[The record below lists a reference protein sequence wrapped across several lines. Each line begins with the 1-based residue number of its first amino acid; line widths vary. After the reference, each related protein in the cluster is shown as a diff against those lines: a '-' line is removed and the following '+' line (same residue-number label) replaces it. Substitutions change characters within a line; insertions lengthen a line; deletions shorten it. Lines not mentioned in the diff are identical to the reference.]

1 MKKEETKPFIRWCIP
16 GAVGCGF
23 MAAGDWLLGC
33 KDIFK
38 NLVGFIV
45 QSEQDLDLMETFLAE
60 ENHP

>member
-1 MKKEETKPFIRWCIP
+1 
-16 GAVGCGF
+16 
-23 MAAGDWLLGC
+23 MAAGDWLLGY

-45 QSEQDLDLMETFLAE
+45 QSEQDIDLMETFLAE

>member
-1 MKKEETKPFIRWCIP
+1 MKKEETKQFILWCVL
-16 GAVGCGF
+16 GAIGCGF

-45 QSEQDLDLMETFLAE
+45 QSEQDIDLMETFLAE

>member
-1 MKKEETKPFIRWCIP
+1 
-16 GAVGCGF
+16 

-38 NLVGFIV
+38 NFVGFIV
-45 QSEQDLDLMETFLAE
+45 QSEQDIDLMETFLAE